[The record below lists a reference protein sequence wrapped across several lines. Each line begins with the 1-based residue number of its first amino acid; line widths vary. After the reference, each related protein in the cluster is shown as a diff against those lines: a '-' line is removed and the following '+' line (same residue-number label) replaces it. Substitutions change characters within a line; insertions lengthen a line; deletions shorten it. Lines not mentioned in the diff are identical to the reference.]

1 MRQIKIRLR
10 YLPLVLALN
19 YFKILEDYFMK
30 SKIISTALLL
40 IGITTGG
47 CAVAKEQTIGFVDRE
62 QIITKTLYFKDMQEA
77 MKKQFKSRADNAE
90 AKRKQFLAEQ
100 EALDRDRDILS
111 EADLRKR
118 TELSGEEE
126 ELSQEV
132 EAFQGKYNKKIYTI
146 FLDVVAQLAK
156 ENNLDI
162 VLPGEI
168 SLYGGKKYDYTFR
181 AVELMDKSFKESK
194 KS

>member
-1 MRQIKIRLR
+1 
-10 YLPLVLALN
+10 
-19 YFKILEDYFMK
+19 MK

-118 TELSGEEE
+118 TEKLQVDFTKLSGEEE